1 MIGRYSNQPLCR
13 APQIE
18 IESTA
23 RQVHTDHTLAACLG
37 ARNTESGIDKR
48 WIVVLKAILAAA
60 LAVAGLLSMSQLGAA
75 APAPFDLAG
84 PNLQVTVTRG
94 ERTLPI
100 GEVPNLAAG
109 DRVVIK
115 TELPATQSAHYLLIA
130 AFLNGA
136 TNPPP
141 SNQFY
146 SCKTWTRSCQQQG
159 LAVTV
164 PKDAEQV
171 LVFLAP
177 ETSGDYRTVVNA
189 VRGRPGAFV
198 RASQDLNQAM
208 LDRSRLERYLIAIRS
223 LDQESQSKL
232 REAAPLLARSL
243 AIKVDDHCLD
253 RIPELQAPC
262 LMQGRESLILNDGH
276 STSIVEALTSGP
288 ASDLA
293 MEASYTPQLSY
304 GYYSPYFASILDI
317 ARIFDSFHSA
327 QYQYIPALA
336 AASGDQLA
344 LSLNTPPSFY
354 DPKSVL
360 VIALPAV
367 ERPQLPPLHAV
378 DPAGIYCARKSA
390 LVLPVEGAPLVF
402 STGFAFDMT
411 LSLAGQDGKGIDLP
425 AKADPE
431 QGGFVVDTTA
441 LGSTHLGESVQ
452 GVLHGRW
459 GFEEYRGPSFQL
471 VNATTQSW
479 ALGDQ
484 ESNGLIVGREELV
497 HLQANSVS
505 CIDNIMLR
513 DPAGKEIKTE
523 WKTVKPNVVEL
534 KLPLQEMQPGPM
546 TLLVSQYGASQPQPL
561 GLVAFSEAGHLSGF
575 LVHAGDSQGV
585 LKGTRLDEVA
595 ALQLKGVEFAPA
607 TLSSSQGD
615 DELVMT
621 TQDAHAQGLKPQT
634 GLIAKVTLKDGRVL
648 NLTAAIAAPRPSAT
662 LIGRSVQTLPGSVDH
677 HVQLANPDEL
687 PQDGTLTFS
696 VRTQSPAAFS
706 HDEMIEIA
714 TTDESFSTLLS
725 AANGGITL
733 ENAQVAVAQFSP
745 LKAFGAAAFGPLHYR
760 VAANGVAG
768 DWQPLGTL
776 VRLPVLK
783 EIKCPATVDLAC
795 KLSGTDLFLVES
807 LSSDPH
813 FRHATPVPDGFPG
826 GALPV
831 PHPGEGPLYLKLRD
845 DPNVVNRTSLRIE
858 QLPAS
863 TDPSDRSAERLGAAQ
878 GESESAPTSNAGT
891 PEENPQAPQSGSSSM
906 SGIASGN
913 QLDTASRPAAVPA
926 AAIVPATKDSGPQ
939 GAETPN
945 ASGGPPQG

>member
-1 MIGRYSNQPLCR
+1 MTVVMR
-13 APQIE
+13 
-18 IESTA
+18 
-23 RQVHTDHTLAACLG
+23 G
-37 ARNTESGIDKR
+37 ATR
-48 WIVVLKAILAAA
+48 V
-60 LAVAGLLSMSQLGAA
+60 AVLLSLATLVCA

-94 ERTLPI
+94 ALTLPI

-109 DRVVIK
+109 DRVTIK
-115 TELPATQSAHYLLIA
+115 AELPPTQSAHYLLIA
-130 AFLNGA
+130 AFLNGS

-141 SNQFY
+141 TNQFFH
-146 SCKTWTRSCQQQG
+146 CKVWTRPCQDQG
-159 LAVTV
+159 LTVVV
-164 PKDAEQV
+164 PKDAQQV

-177 ETSGDYRTVVNA
+177 ETSGDYRTVVSA

-208 LDRSRLERYLIAIRS
+208 LDRSRLERYLTAIRA
-223 LDQESQSKL
+223 LDQASQSKL
-232 REAAPLLARSL
+232 QVAAPLLARSL
-243 AIKVDDHCLD
+243 AIKVDEHCLD

-317 ARIFDSFHSA
+317 ARILDSFHTA

-336 AASGDQLA
+336 AANGDQVA

-354 DPKSVL
+354 NPKSVL
-360 VIALPAV
+360 VVALPAV
-367 ERPQLPPLHAV
+367 EQPQLPPLHAV
-378 DPAGIYCARKSA
+378 DPAGIYCARKSS

-402 STGFAFDMT
+402 ATGFAFDMS
-411 LSLAGQDGKGIDLP
+411 LSLVGQDGKGIELP

-431 QGGFVVDTTA
+431 QGGFVVDTSA
-441 LGSTHLGESVQ
+441 LGATHLGDSVQ

-459 GFEEYRGPSFQL
+459 GFDEYRGPSFQL

-484 ESNGLIVGREELV
+484 EGGGLIVGREELV

-534 KLPLQEMQPGPM
+534 KLPLQEVKPGPM

-561 GLVAFSEAGHLSGF
+561 GLVAFSEAGHLSTF
-575 LVHAGDSQGV
+575 IVHTGDAQGV

-595 ALQLKGVEFAPA
+595 SLQLKGVEFVPA

-621 TQDAHAQGLKPQT
+621 AEDPHVAALKPQNN
-634 GLIAKVTLKDGRVL
+634 LIAKVTLKDGRVL
-648 NLTAAIAAPRPSAT
+648 TLTAAIAAPRPSAT
-662 LIGRSVQTLPGSVDH
+662 LIGKSVQPATGGVDH
-677 HVQLANPDEL
+677 HVQLANPNEL

-696 VRTQSPAAFS
+696 LRAQSPTAFS

-725 AANGGITL
+725 ASNGGITL
-733 ENAQVAVAQFSP
+733 QNAQVAVAQFNP
-745 LKAFGAAAFGPLHYR
+745 LKAFGSSAFGPLHFR
-760 VAANGVAG
+760 VAANGVTG
-768 DWQPLGTL
+768 DWQPLATL

-807 LSSDPH
+807 VSSDAH
-813 FRHATPVPDGFPG
+813 FHHATPVPDGFPG
-826 GALPV
+826 NALPV
-831 PHPGEGPLYLKLRD
+831 PHPADGPLYLKLRD
-845 DPNVVNRTSLRIE
+845 DPTVVSRASLHVDVLEPSSE
-858 QLPAS
+858 QN
-863 TDPSDRSAERLGAAQ
+863 DRSAARLGAAQ
-878 GESESAPTSNAGT
+878 VDPDPAPTSDAGT
-891 PEENPQAPQSGSSSM
+891 SGPAQAPASASSVAPTAVSGNPVTPAAQPVTAPAQPVTPTAKDP
-906 SGIASGN
+906 GASG
-913 QLDTASRPAAVPA
+913 PAAGA
-926 AAIVPATKDSGPQ
+926 A
-939 GAETPN
+939 N
-945 ASGGPPQG
+945 LPPKAPTG

>member
-1 MIGRYSNQPLCR
+1 LGLAQQIYAQP
-13 APQIE
+13 
-18 IESTA
+18 S
-23 RQVHTDHTLAACLG
+23 
-37 ARNTESGIDKR
+37 
-48 WIVVLKAILAAA
+48 
-60 LAVAGLLSMSQLGAA
+60 
-75 APAPFDLAG
+75 PFDLAG

-94 ERTLPI
+94 DRTLPI
-100 GEVPNLAAG
+100 AEVPNLAAG
-109 DRVVIK
+109 DRLMIK

-130 AFLNGA
+130 AFLNGS

-146 SCKTWTRSCQQQG
+146 DCKTWTRACQQQG
-159 LAVTV
+159 LTITV
-164 PKDAEQV
+164 PRDAQQV

-177 ETSGDYRTVVNA
+177 ETSGDFRTVVNA

-208 LDRSRLERYLIAIRS
+208 LDRSRLERYLSAIKS

-232 REAAPLLARSL
+232 KEAAPLLARSL

-317 ARIFDSFHSA
+317 ARIFDSFHTA

-336 AASGDQLA
+336 TASGDQLA

-360 VIALPAV
+360 VVALPAV
-367 ERPQLPPLHAV
+367 EQPQLPPLHAV

-402 STGFAFDMT
+402 ATGFAYDMALT
-411 LSLAGQDGKGIDLP
+411 LMGQDGKGIDLP
-425 AKADPE
+425 ARADPE
-431 QGGFVVDTTA
+431 QGGFVIDTQA
-441 LGSTHLGESVQ
+441 LGSTRLGESVQ

-484 ESNGLIVGREELV
+484 ESGGLIVGREELV

-505 CIDNIMLR
+505 CIDSIMLR

-523 WKTVKPNVVEL
+523 WKTLKPNVIEL
-534 KLPLQEMQPGPM
+534 KLPLQEVQPGPM

-561 GLVAFSEAGHLSGF
+561 GLVAFSEAGHLSSF
-575 LVHAGDSQGV
+575 TVHAGDSQGI

-595 ALQLKGVEFAPA
+595 TLQLKGVEFLPA

-615 DELVMT
+615 DELLMSA
-621 TQDAHAQGLKPQT
+621 QDPRLSALKPQNS
-634 GLIAKVTLKDGRVL
+634 LSAKVTLKDGRVL
-648 NLTAAIAAPRPSAT
+648 SMVAAIAAPRPSAT
-662 LIGRSVQTLPGSVDH
+662 LIGKSVQAAPGSVDH
-677 HVQLANPDEL
+677 YIELADSNEL

-696 VRTQSPAAFS
+696 LRTQSPLAFS
-706 HDEMIEIA
+706 RDEMIEVA

-725 AANGGITL
+725 ASNGAVTL
-733 ENAQVAVAQFSP
+733 ENAQVAVAQFNP
-745 LKAFGAAAFGPLHYR
+745 LKAFGPSAFGPLHYR
-760 VAANGVAG
+760 VALNGVTG
-768 DWQPLGTL
+768 DWQPLETL
-776 VRLPVLK
+776 VRLPLLT
-783 EIKCPATVDLAC
+783 EMQCPGTADLAC

-807 LSSDPH
+807 VSSDVH
-813 FRHATPVPDGFPG
+813 FHHATAVPDGYPG
-826 GALPV
+826 SALPV
-831 PHPGEGPLYLKLRD
+831 PHPVDGPLYLKLRD
-845 DPNVVNRTSLRIE
+845 DPTVVNRASLRVDVLASNPE
-858 QLPAS
+858 Q
-863 TDPSDRSAERLGAAQ
+863 SDRSVTRLGA
-878 GESESAPTSNAGT
+878 SAGGTSQVAPAVTAAAAPAEEGSALPGARTQPIPALLPPAAPAGT
-891 PEENPQAPQSGSSSM
+891 DVG
-906 SGIASGN
+906 ASDKAAGG
-913 QLDTASRPAAVPA
+913 ASQPS
-926 AAIVPATKDSGPQ
+926 D
-939 GAETPN
+939 
-945 ASGGPPQG
+945 PPRS

>member
-1 MIGRYSNQPLCR
+1 MRGK
-13 APQIE
+13 
-18 IESTA
+18 
-23 RQVHTDHTLAACLG
+23 RQETL
-37 ARNTESGIDKR
+37 I
-48 WIVVLKAILAAA
+48 AAA
-60 LAVAGLLSMSQLGAA
+60 LLSCTVLAHAQ
-75 APAPFDLAG
+75 PAPFDLAG
-84 PNLQVTVTRG
+84 PDLQINVTRG
-94 ERTLPI
+94 DRTLPI
-100 GEVPNLAAG
+100 AEVPNLLAG

-115 TELPATQSAHYLLIA
+115 TELPATQSVHYLLIA

-141 SNQFY
+141 ASQFY
-146 SCKTWTRSCQQQG
+146 SCKAWTRACQQQG
-159 LAVTV
+159 LNVTV
-164 PKDAEQV
+164 PKDAQQV

-208 LDRSRLERYLIAIRS
+208 LDRSRLERYLLAIRS

-232 REAAPLLARSL
+232 KESAPLLARSL

-317 ARIFDSFHSA
+317 ARIFDSFHTA

-336 AASGDQLA
+336 AATGDQLA

-367 ERPQLPPLHAV
+367 EQPQLPPLHAV

-402 STGFAFDMT
+402 STGFAFDMK
-411 LSLAGQDGKGIDLP
+411 LSLMGQDGKAIDLP

-431 QGGFVVDTTA
+431 QGGFVVDTSA
-441 LGSTHLGESVQ
+441 LGATHLGDNVQ
-452 GVLHGRW
+452 GFLHGRW
-459 GFEEYRGPSFQL
+459 GFDEYRGPSFQL

-484 ESNGLIVGREELV
+484 ESNGLIVGREEVV

-505 CIDNIMLR
+505 CIDDIMLR

-534 KLPLQEMQPGPM
+534 KLPLQEVQPGPM
-546 TLLVSQYGASQPQPL
+546 TLMVSQYGASQPQPL
-561 GLVAFSEAGHLSGF
+561 GLVAFSEAGHLSSF
-575 LVHAGDSQGV
+575 VVHAGDAQGV

-595 ALQLKGVEFAPA
+595 ALQLKGVEFVPTA
-607 TLSSSQGD
+607 LSSSQGE
-615 DELVMT
+615 DELVMSV
-621 TQDAHAQGLKPQT
+621 QDPHAGAFKPQS
-634 GLIAKVTLKDGRVL
+634 GLTAKVTLKDGRVL
-648 NLTAAIAAPRPSAT
+648 SMTAAVGAARPSAT
-662 LIGRSVQTLPGSVDH
+662 LIGKSAQATPGSVDH
-677 HVQLANPDEL
+677 HIQLTDANEF

-696 VRTQSPAAFS
+696 LRTQSPLAFT

-725 AANGGITL
+725 ASNGGITL

-745 LKAFGAAAFGPLHYR
+745 LKAFGASAFGPLRYR
-760 VAANGVAG
+760 VAANGVTG

-783 EIKCPATVDLAC
+783 EIKCPATGDMAC

-807 LSSDPH
+807 VSSDPH
-813 FRHATPVPDGFPG
+813 FHHATAVPDGFPG
-826 GALPV
+826 SALPV
-831 PHPGEGPLYLKLRD
+831 PHPVEGPLYLKLRD
-845 DPNVVNRTSLRIE
+845 DPAVVSRTSVPVDVLAASPE
-858 QLPAS
+858 Q
-863 TDPSDRSAERLGAAQ
+863 SDRAAARLGAPQADAS
-878 GESESAPTSNAGT
+878 GAPASESMGAVTSQQAATGSAAAAPAS
-891 PEENPQAPQSGSSSM
+891 P
-906 SGIASGN
+906 ASGT
-913 QLDTASRPAAVPA
+913 QPA
-926 AAIVPATKDSGPQ
+926 AAGRAIEMAVPSGTPAPTDAGPSGKAA
-939 GAETPN
+939 GALN
-945 ASGGPPQG
+945 PPIEPPKG